1 VRGTAPHF
9 RWPTSKPGP
18 QATAPPPGQ
27 KPMPKR
33 TDQVVEI
40 GYNQETGTPSTDHPL
55 RSMPDASLHGTPGF
69 DQLETAQQAMK
80 NAGSNAK
87 LGCRGET
94 PLHPNFATALL

>member
-1 VRGTAPHF
+1 MDQKEVQVKPENQEQQLQVRGTAPHF

-40 GYNQETGTPSTDHPL
+40 GYNQETGVPSTDHPL
-55 RSMPDASLHGTPGF
+55 RSMPDASLHGTTGF
-69 DQLETAQQAMK
+69 DQLQTAQQAMK
-80 NAGSNAK
+80 K
-87 LGCRGET
+87 RRK
-94 PLHPNFATALL
+94 